1 MGIRQVAYAYG
12 FGAAELG
19 AAGGA
24 DGGGPP
30 GAQEVVTTMTV
41 WQNLPPATVYMAR
54 RPRFT

>member
-12 FGAAELG
+12 FGAAEL
-19 AAGGA
+19 GA